1 MRAQPT
7 TEFIGG
13 QGPDSDVVMSCR
25 VRLARNVVGF
35 PFVRV
40 ATPQQQSQLLKL
52 MKDVLA
58 SGDMS
63 PRMTWLDLAE
73 TTPRERQ
80 MLVER
85 HLISRQHADAE
96 CRRAVALSSDE
107 SLSIMVNEEDH
118 LRMQILAP
126 GLQLDDVLKRIN
138 QIDDAIEQRVEYAF
152 DSRWGYLTACPTNV
166 GTGARFSVML
176 HLSAL
181 KITNEIERV
190 RRAAKE
196 LKLAVR
202 GYYGEGSDSA
212 GDFYQVSNQVTLGKN
227 EEELLA
233 EFNKRIVPKIIDYER
248 HARKMLADQNPAHLD
263 DRVHRALGTLRTA
276 RLMGA
281 EEAMR
286 LLSRVRLGISLNRLE
301 GIKLETI
308 NKLFLEVQP
317 SHLQVQV
324 KKACTGAE
332 LREARAKLIRE
343 ALGT

>member
-1 MRAQPT
+1 
-7 TEFIGG
+7 
-13 QGPDSDVVMSCR
+13 MSCR
-25 VRLARNVVGF
+25 VRLARNIAGF
-35 PFVRV
+35 PFVRMST
-40 ATPQQQSQLLKL
+40 AQQQSQLLNL
-52 MKDVLA
+52 MKDVFS
-58 SGDMS
+58 SGEMS
-63 PRMTWLDLAE
+63 PRLTWVDLGE

-85 HLISRQHADAE
+85 HLISKQHAEADD
-96 CRRAVALSSDE
+96 RRAVALSSDE
-107 SLSIMVNEEDH
+107 TLSIMINEEDH
-118 LRMQILAP
+118 LRMQMLAP
-126 GLQLDDVLKRIN
+126 GLQLENVLKRIN
-138 QIDDAIEQRVEYAF
+138 AIDDNIEKHVEYAF

-227 EEELLA
+227 EDELLA
-233 EFNKRIVPKIIDYER
+233 EFNQRIVPKIIDYER
-248 HARKMLADQNPAHLD
+248 HARRMLAEQNAAHLD

-276 RLMGA
+276 RLIGA

-286 LLSRVRLGISLNRLE
+286 LLSRVRLGVTLNRLE
-301 GIKLETI
+301 GIKLDVI

-324 KKACTGAE
+324 RKACTGAE
-332 LREARAKLIRE
+332 LREARATLIRE
-343 ALGT
+343 ALDE